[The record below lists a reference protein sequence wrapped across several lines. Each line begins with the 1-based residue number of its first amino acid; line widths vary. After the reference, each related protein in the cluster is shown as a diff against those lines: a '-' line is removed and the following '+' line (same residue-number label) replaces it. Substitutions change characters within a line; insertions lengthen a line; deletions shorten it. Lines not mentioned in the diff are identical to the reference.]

1 MDRASHKAIGLYWG
15 MIAALLI
22 FLAPLAPR
30 AAAFMP
36 PCLFRSLTGLP
47 CPTCGATHA
56 VVALSRL
63 DPAGALGAN
72 PLVAIGVLAFLIAG
86 LVAGGAALVDHPLRE
101 PRWSPPVRLTA
112 ILVVLFNWFWLI
124 VAASGSAFVPK
135 IQV

>member
-1 MDRASHKAIGLYWG
+1 

-22 FLAPLAPR
+22 LLAPLAPR
-30 AAAFMP
+30 AATWMP

-63 DPAGALGAN
+63 DPAGALAAN
-72 PLVAIGVLAFLIAG
+72 PLAAIGVLAFLLGG
-86 LVAGGAALVDHPLRE
+86 LVAGVAALADHPLRE
-101 PRWSPPVRLTA
+101 PRWSPRVRMTA
-112 ILVVLFNWFWLI
+112 ILAVFFNWVWLI
-124 VAASGSAFVPK
+124 VAASGSVFLPR